1 MKYIIK
7 LENEADGMI
16 ASIKGEVT
24 LKTENELVLLVN
36 DIGFRVMVPKAVAA
50 QAVVTE
56 KIHLLT
62 TLIVREDSL
71 ALFGFSKE
79 EELELFNKLI
89 SINGIGPKT
98 ALAILSTLPVDT
110 IVAAAMSNRDDV
122 FSQVPGIGKKSAQ
135 KIMIYLHDKVSKM
148 PIKEMIVSHEDVDVN
163 SEVMDALTGLG
174 YSVVEAQ
181 SAVQAIPKNAPK
193 DLENR
198 LRIALQYFLS

>member
-71 ALFGFSKE
+71 TLFGFSKE

-98 ALAILSTLPVDT
+98 ALAILSTLSVDT
-110 IVAAAMSNRDDV
+110 IVAAAMANREDV

-148 PIKEMIVSHEDVDVN
+148 PLKEMIVSHEDVDVN

>member
-71 ALFGFSKE
+71 TLFGFSKE

>member
-1 MKYIIK
+1 
-7 LENEADGMI
+7 MI